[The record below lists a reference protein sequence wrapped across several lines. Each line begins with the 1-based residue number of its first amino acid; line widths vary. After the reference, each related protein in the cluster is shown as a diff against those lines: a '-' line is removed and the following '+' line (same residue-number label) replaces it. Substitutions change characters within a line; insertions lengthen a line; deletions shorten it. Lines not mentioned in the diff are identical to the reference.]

1 MRDSTALSLLRLDER
16 TEGVVKYVNRLKLA
30 MNSIEEILFPGE
42 ILEEDLESVMDQ
54 LKAVPIRVESWK
66 KSAARCGADVALSLV
81 RVHFKNIDEEKLKSL
96 RVANTKKLQFQD
108 FLETFVLAATQIAD
122 AIDLDVFID
131 PASPTPDA

>member
-16 TEGVVKYVNRLKLA
+16 TEGVLKYVNRLKLA

>member
-1 MRDSTALSLLRLDER
+1 MHDSTALSLLRLDER
-16 TEGVVKYVNRLKLA
+16 TEGVLKYVNRLKLA